1 MAKNPIPLAPDLR
14 PDRRRSRLLPIAAIF
29 VLLPPIAP
37 VFLEAVLLCY
47 AQWSEILGTPVVVR
61 TPILNSIAERI
72 DDVRQDLGFRVS
84 SCFERVPWSPKVV
97 LPLIAVVMA
106 IAMVM
111 LRL

>member
-29 VLLPPIAP
+29 VLVPLVAP
-37 VFLEAVLLCY
+37 LFLEAVCS
-47 AQWSEILGTPVVVR
+47 AMPSGARSWARPSWCGHRSWTR
-61 TPILNSIAERI
+61 FASGSKTSGRI
-72 DDVRQDLGFRVS
+72 SGSGSLPSFQ
-84 SCFERVPWSPKVV
+84 RVPWNPKVV

-106 IAMVM
+106 IAMLM